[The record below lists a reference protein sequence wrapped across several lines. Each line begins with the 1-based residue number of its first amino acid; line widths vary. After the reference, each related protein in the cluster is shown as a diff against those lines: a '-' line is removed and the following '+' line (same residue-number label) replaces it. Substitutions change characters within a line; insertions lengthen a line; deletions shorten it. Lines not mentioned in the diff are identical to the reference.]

1 MAFAAMSSTPDLLR
15 QIRSDVFQSLA
26 ESWENFMRS
35 PQFLDTMK
43 QMMEQTIAMR
53 KAANEFVGKARH
65 EMQAP
70 SREDL
75 DAVMLFVRHMEKRL
89 LDRLDDLSTQVD
101 RLSRQ
106 APAKPS
112 ARAKGAP
119 PDSVKTGQEQRESGK
134 VMTEQTTTDNP
145 CLMWQKAMVEE
156 MTRGRADGPSAVSP
170 PAGAARQKGLTPPKW
185 CTRRTASS
193 CAIIR
198 AKARFA
204 RAPRWSSFTP
214 WSTGLISLIL
224 KRGRSVVANFVEHG
238 FDTYLVDWG
247 VPGDADRH

>member
-1 MAFAAMSSTPDLLR
+1 MNDNHSETSEPQAAAFQKLWAECVTKSIQAGMAFAAMPPTPDLLR

-119 PDSVKTGQEQRESGK
+119 PDSVKK
-134 VMTEQTTTDNP
+134 
-145 CLMWQKAMVEE
+145 
-156 MTRGRADGPSAVSP
+156 
-170 PAGAARQKGLTPPKW
+170 PARSKEKAARL
-185 CTRRTASS
+185 
-193 CAIIR
+193 
-198 AKARFA
+198 
-204 RAPRWSSFTP
+204 
-214 WSTGLISLIL
+214 
-224 KRGRSVVANFVEHG
+224 
-238 FDTYLVDWG
+238 
-247 VPGDADRH
+247 